1 MGRTTLICQDFPFP
15 VQLIIREKL
24 IRRKGVRFLRS
35 SRPFS
40 IHSRDSGAA
49 VSPRRRVPGLPA
61 DDIENGTSWWRATCY
76 DVKWFFPGT
85 AKKNGNGLSTCSL
98 FVNVAFP
105 SITVSGKT

>member
-49 VSPRRRVPGLPA
+49 VSPRRRVSGLPA

-85 AKKNGNGLSTCSL
+85 AKKNKKMRKW
-98 FVNVAFP
+98 FVHLQFVCDRRFAFHH
-105 SITVSGKT
+105 S